1 MKIRISQYLN
11 NLQIIETFYRF
22 KYWKN
27 IGSIGRKQIK
37 AEPNVELKIR
47 WKDLSLK
54 TICEE
59 EEWKAQFEPVR
70 EKFTKCLG
78 LKKIIVDENDPD
90 DDIDRMGMFRSETHN
105 PYCKWVTNN

>member
-1 MKIRISQYLN
+1 M
-11 NLQIIETFYRF
+11 
-22 KYWKN
+22 KN

-37 AEPNVELKIR
+37 AEPNVELKMR

-105 PYCKWVTNN
+105 PYCK